1 MDVSTLVASISAA
14 AELAKLL
21 VNERDRQKAAA
32 IEGQLTDKITQAQIQ
47 LSQVLSAV
55 IEKDGRIQALT
66 ERVRELE
73 TEQSEKSRYRLAKLG
88 AIGDFFAYELRP
100 AAELVERSDEP
111 AHFICQPC
119 FDIRK
124 QKSVLRIQGINC
136 TCGSCNAKV
145 QIKPADPIAI
155 PRLINQ
161 PTPRW

>member
-1 MDVSTLVASISAA
+1 MDVSTLVASISGA

-32 IEGQLTDKITQAQIQ
+32 IESQLTDKITQAQIQ
-47 LSQVLSAV
+47 LSQVLGAV
-55 IEKDGRIQALT
+55 IEKDGLIQVLT

-124 QKSVLRIQGINC
+124 QKSVLRIQGTNC

>member
-1 MDVSTLVASISAA
+1 MDVSTLVASVSGA

-32 IEGQLTDKITQAQIQ
+32 IEGQLTDKLTQAQIQ
-47 LSQVLSAV
+47 LSQVLGAV
-55 IEKDGRIQALT
+55 IEKDGRIQALA

-73 TEQSEKSRYRLAKLG
+73 AEQSEKQRYRLAKLG
-88 AIGDFFAYELRP
+88 AVGDFFAYELRP

-145 QIKPADPIAI
+145 QIEFAKPVAVPKRTIYPA
-155 PRLINQ
+155 
-161 PTPRW
+161 PRW